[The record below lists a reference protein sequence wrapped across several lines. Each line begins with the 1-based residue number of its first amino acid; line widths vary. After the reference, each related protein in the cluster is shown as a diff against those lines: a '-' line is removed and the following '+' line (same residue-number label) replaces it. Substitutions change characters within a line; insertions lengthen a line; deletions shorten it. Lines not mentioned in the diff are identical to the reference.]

1 MISFQLYGLEFW
13 RDSAT
18 SACLNAARTGMKCS
32 RIVLIPVES
41 PGERQIVNFRA
52 RPRGIERAA
61 A

>member
-1 MISFQLYGLEFW
+1 
-13 RDSAT
+13 
-18 SACLNAARTGMKCS
+18 MKCS

-52 RPRGIERAA
+52 RHRGIERAA